1 MSARTI
7 ADNAGSRM
15 NDANDATVAYASTPH
30 ASARLRLTRR
40 GRVVVGGLI
49 ALVLAALLAFATA
62 LLAPQAF
69 ASNTSSSDQ
78 QFHYVVAQPG
88 ESLWSL
94 ASDLDPQVDPRD
106 LIAEIVQLN
115 QLEGSDVEAG
125 QALAVPLRYSDNE
138 NVVSSAELEDAAVA

>member
-7 ADNAGSRM
+7 ADHTGTRM
-15 NDANDATVAYASTPH
+15 NDANDAMDAYASSSH
-30 ASARLRLTRR
+30 GSARLRLTRR

-49 ALVLAALLAFATA
+49 ALVVAGLLLFAAV

-69 ASNTSSSDQ
+69 ASNSAPGEQ

-94 ASDLDPQVDPRD
+94 ASDLDPKVDPRD

-125 QALAVPLRYSDNE
+125 QALAVPLRYSDNK
-138 NVVSSAELEDAAVA
+138 NVVSAAELEDGAAA